1 MTILKKNYRKV
12 IFSILLI
19 IGIYYVFSLP
29 PILICRGGIESGKPA
44 ESINNSIDQS
54 HTSYLLND
62 FLKRKYHKVC
72 SFDYFYFLNFKFWQ
86 DLNIKQSDI
95 IKSNT
100 QEAVPEKLN
109 PFLYRINQNLSDH
122 AFNFFDVTRENDKW
136 YYSYYV
142 QGG

>member
-29 PILICRGGIESGKPA
+29 PILICRGGIESGKAA

-54 HTSYLLND
+54 YTSYLLND

-100 QEAVPEKLN
+100 QEAGPEK
-109 PFLYRINQNLSDH
+109 
-122 AFNFFDVTRENDKW
+122 
-136 YYSYYV
+136 
-142 QGG
+142 

>member
-54 HTSYLLND
+54 YTSY
-62 FLKRKYHKVC
+62 
-72 SFDYFYFLNFKFWQ
+72 
-86 DLNIKQSDI
+86 
-95 IKSNT
+95 
-100 QEAVPEKLN
+100 
-109 PFLYRINQNLSDH
+109 
-122 AFNFFDVTRENDKW
+122 
-136 YYSYYV
+136 
-142 QGG
+142 